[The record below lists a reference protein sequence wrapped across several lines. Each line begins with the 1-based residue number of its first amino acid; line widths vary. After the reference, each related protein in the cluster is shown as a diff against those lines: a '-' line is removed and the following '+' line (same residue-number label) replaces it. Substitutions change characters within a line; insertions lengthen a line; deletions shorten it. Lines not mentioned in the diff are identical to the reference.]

1 MTDAARSDENT
12 ETRITKSNRSRNV
25 IYDSGGHL
33 SPTIHGGIGGASG
46 IRRSMGTTAVVMIP
60 NTRILQVPSYV
71 NMLTTTN

>member
-33 SPTIHGGIGGASG
+33 SPTVA
-46 IRRSMGTTAVVMIP
+46 
-60 NTRILQVPSYV
+60 RISEAMDGEGMREPEYAERTKLSAHEA
-71 NMLTTTN
+71 